1 MQGRKQVAR
10 SILDRVPHWSQTPA
24 QRIVGPLQEFIHNSA
39 AGGIVLISAA
49 VLALILANSPLSE
62 GYNAVLHSE
71 VSISAGPF
79 ALRADVLHWVNDG
92 LMAVFFFLV
101 GLEMKRELLVGEL
114 SNRRAAMLPLVAAVG
129 GAAVPAVI
137 YVAMN
142 SSREVVGGWGVPM
155 ATDIAFA
162 LGILALLGSR
172 VPFALKVFLISVAI
186 IDDLIAVLVI
196 AIFYSS
202 GINFVALGIGIAVL
216 VAMLALNLLGV
227 HRTWVFAMLSF
238 FVWLPFFE
246 SGVHSTIAGV
256 LAAWMVPARF
266 KMEPVDFV
274 RRVREM
280 LDRFE
285 TIPLSTPDDLMIT
298 DQRQQSAVI
307 EIEDACEAVQAP
319 LQNMEHSLHFPVN
332 FVVMPLFALAN
343 AGVALSLSG
352 LEGEAG
358 LVTLG
363 IILGLVVGKPVG
375 IMLASWLAVR
385 TGLGALPEE
394 TDWMQMLG
402 AACLGGVG
410 FTMSLFIA
418 ALAFGDG
425 PLLDA
430 SKLGIL
436 AASLVSGTLGYVLLR
451 RASANQTIST
461 PEPTAR

>member
-1 MQGRKQVAR
+1 MAR
-10 SILDRVPHWSQTPA
+10 ELLTRLPHWSQTPA
-24 QRIVGPLQEFIHNSA
+24 GRIYGAMQEFIHNSA
-39 AGGIVLISAA
+39 SGGIVLMSAA

-62 GYNAVLHSE
+62 AYYSVLHSQIA
-71 VSISAGPF
+71 VVAGPYEM
-79 ALRADVLHWVNDG
+79 RAEVLHWINDG

-114 SNRRAAMLPLVAAVG
+114 SNRRAAMLPLVAAIG
-129 GAAVPAVI
+129 GAAVPALI
-137 YVAMN
+137 YTALN
-142 SSREVVGGWGVPM
+142 SAREGAAGWGVPM

-162 LGILALLGSR
+162 LGLLALLGDR
-172 VPFALKVFLISVAI
+172 VPFALKVFLTSVAI
-186 IDDLIAVLVI
+186 VDDLIAVLVI
-196 AIFYSS
+196 ALFYSG
-202 GINFVALGIGIAVL
+202 GINFTALTIGLLVL
-216 VAMLALNLLGV
+216 VAMFALILLGV
-227 HRTWVFAMLSF
+227 HRTWIYAVLSF

-246 SGVHSTIAGV
+246 SGVHATIAGV

-266 KMEPVDFV
+266 NMEPADFV

-285 TIPLSTPDDLMIT
+285 QIPLSTPDDLMIT
-298 DQRQQSAVI
+298 DQRQQYAVI

-332 FVVMPLFALAN
+332 FAVLPLFALAN

-352 LEGEAG
+352 LAG
-358 LVTLG
+358 DAGWVSLG
-363 IILGLVVGKPVG
+363 IITGLVIGKPVG

-385 TGLGALPEE
+385 FGLGALPQN
-394 TDWMQMLG
+394 TTWAQVFG

-425 PLLDA
+425 PMLEA
-430 SKLGIL
+430 AKLGIL
-436 AASLVSGTLGYVLLR
+436 AASLISGTLGYVLLR
-451 RASANQTIST
+451 RLST
-461 PEPTAR
+461 KGYS